1 MKDIHGTTPEE
12 VYEELRGTGDASGRV
27 IIEFRTDREVSI
39 MDPIEHYREVSS
51 KWHYPYTGTGFIASK
66 DGEILPEY
74 YLNWATDDGE
84 MPSDFG
90 ISGIKLIRG
99 SGNNIEVYSIGW

>member
-74 YLNWATDDGE
+74 YIKAFVDDKDVYQDTGVL
-84 MPSDFG
+84 
-90 ISGIKLIRG
+90 GIKLIREN
-99 SGNNIEVYSIGW
+99 GNHLEIYSIGW